1 MAAAS
6 DLQSAPPALAA
17 RFTAVSGVE
26 VVPIFGASGQ
36 LTQQIRQGA
45 PYDVFLSANEAYVV
59 ATWRKRV
66 TSRPIGLRVRPR
78 AARPHGQ

>member
-6 DLQSAPPALAA
+6 DLQSVLPALAA
-17 RFTAVSGVE
+17 RFTAASGVK

-45 PYDVFLSANEAYVV
+45 PYDVFSPPTKLTF

-66 TSRPIGLRVRPR
+66 TSRRIRSACTPKDDWFS
-78 AARPHGQ
+78 